1 MSLVDYPG
9 KPAAV
14 VFAQGCN
21 FRCPYC
27 YNKELVIPSCF
38 QRPIEQEE
46 VISFL
51 VKRKGL
57 LKGVVIS
64 GGEPT
69 LQNDLLD
76 FIRSVKQL
84 GYSVKLDTNGSRP
97 DVLQKAIDQ
106 SLLDFIAMD
115 IKAPLESYEKL
126 AGVSVD
132 TDLIEKSITLIK
144 NSGIKHQ
151 FRTTLVKSLLKSQD
165 LLQILGLVAGAQ
177 SYVLQNFSSRET
189 VLEPSL
195 VLSGAFLENEF
206 ENLRKKLEILSL

>member
-14 VFAQGCN
+14 VFTQGCN

-46 VISFL
+46 VTRFL

-57 LKGVVIS
+57 LQGVVIS

-76 FIRSVKQL
+76 FIRCVKQL

-106 SLLDFIAMD
+106 NLLDFIAMD
-115 IKAPLESYEKL
+115 IKGSLESYEKL
-126 AGVSVD
+126 AGVPID
-132 TDLIEKSITLIK
+132 KTLIEKSISLIK
-144 NSGIKHQ
+144 NSGLEHQ
-151 FRTTLVKSLLKSQD
+151 FRTTFVKSLLQFQD
-165 LLQILGLVAGAQ
+165 LPQILRLVDGEK
-177 SYVLQNFSSRET
+177 SYVMQNFSSRES
-189 VLEPSL
+189 VLDPQL
-195 VLSGAFLENEF
+195 VQTGAFSQEEF
-206 ENLRKKLEILSL
+206 ENITKTREILRL